1 MHFKDNRAIVG
12 VAYAYELSGGGS
24 GAKKIGGGDAS
35 AGGGRAGGGGA
46 GPGAPGGG
54 DGGGGGGTA
63 GAEMEETL
71 QDAILAEKVGD
82 EKSVHAGEARQQ
94 TNDMFCANR
103 KTA

>member
-12 VAYAYELSGGGS
+12 AAYAYELSGGGG

-35 AGGGRAGGGGA
+35 AGGGRGGAGGA

-54 DGGGGGGTA
+54 DGGAGGGAA

-82 EKSVHAGEARQQ
+82 E
-94 TNDMFCANR
+94 NR
-103 KTA
+103 FTRGSEGSKLMICCTRTGGR